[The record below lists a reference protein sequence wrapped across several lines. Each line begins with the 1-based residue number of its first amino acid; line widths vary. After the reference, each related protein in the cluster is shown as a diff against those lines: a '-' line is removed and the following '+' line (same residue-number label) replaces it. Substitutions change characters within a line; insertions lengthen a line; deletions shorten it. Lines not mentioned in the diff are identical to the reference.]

1 MPLKTEQELINKVI
15 CLLAGRTAESYFKGY
30 ITSNGDNDLK
40 RAKRIISFMVV
51 KLGMS
56 PVIGRIGFPDI

>member
-1 MPLKTEQELINKVI
+1 M
-15 CLLAGRTAESYFKGY
+15 AGRTAESYFKGY

>member
-1 MPLKTEQELINKVI
+1 MNKAI

-30 ITSNGDNDLK
+30 TTSNGDNDLK
-40 RAKRIISFMVV
+40 KAKRILTFMVA

-56 PVIGRIGFPDI
+56 PVIGRIGFPDT